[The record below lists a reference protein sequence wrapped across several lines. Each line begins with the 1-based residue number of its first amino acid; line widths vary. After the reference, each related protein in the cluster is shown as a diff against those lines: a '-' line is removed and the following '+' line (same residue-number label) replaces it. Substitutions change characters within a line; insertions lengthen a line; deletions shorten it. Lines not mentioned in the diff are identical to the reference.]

1 MTVQILT
8 RTKVQIL
15 AGRELAG
22 GEEAFQLYFSDVLPQ
37 DSEVRAMFGA
47 ELGAYKLVQKNL

>member
-1 MTVQILT
+1 MKVQILT
-8 RTKVQIL
+8 STKVQIL

-22 GEEAFQLYFSDVLPQ
+22 GEEAFQLYFRAVLPQ